1 VDSARTG
8 LDAFIDAFA
17 ALEGEVPHDFPSF
30 AGRTDL
36 EIAHSLFEV
45 NGIEPTDDLVAR
57 FEQQL
62 HRAMRALAADLRERG
77 SAMPGALRAVERLA
91 VEKGV
96 VQSLLT
102 GNIAPNARI
111 KLEPFGFLPHL
122 DFEVGAYGSD
132 HRVRGELVA
141 IARGRAEEKHGRPVH
156 PHQVV
161 LVGDTPLDIAAAH
174 QGGAR
179 AVGVAT
185 GPFGR
190 QELEAAGADDV
201 LTDLSDTPRV
211 LKALLAPT

>member
-1 VDSARTG
+1 MDSARTG

-17 ALEGEVPHDFPSF
+17 GLQGTVPHDFPSF

-36 EIAHSLFEV
+36 EIAHSLFEI
-45 NGIEPTDDLVAR
+45 NGIEPTDELLDR
-57 FEQQL
+57 FEEAL
-62 HRAMRALAADLRERG
+62 HRAMLALEPELRRRG
-77 SAMPGALRAVERLA
+77 TALPGAAEAIERLA
-91 VEKGV
+91 AESDVI
-96 VQSLLT
+96 QSLLT
-102 GNIAPNARI
+102 GNIAPNARV
-111 KLEPFGFLPHL
+111 KLEPFGLLEHL

-141 IARGRAEEKHGRPVH
+141 IARARTEEKHGVH
-156 PHQVV
+156 VLPHHVV

-190 QELEAAGADDV
+190 AELEAAGADAV
-201 LTDLSDTPRV
+201 LDDLTGPDRV
-211 LKALLAPT
+211 RQAVLPPT